1 MEEQLS
7 EVQVGLQI
15 KDAVTLYLGLP
26 AAGCLY
32 YPGPKRAKAGS
43 VFIRTWW
50 DKRSEGYRCELQP
63 WSDIHLAR
71 NKTRKASCLEINSLP
86 SSSPPIAR
94 SFSRFS
100 TDQTKLIATVIGAQ
114 VMQYIEVNL
123 LGHQTGQRRLP
134 NRPGGLRMENNQHIS
149 SRENSHHRG
158 IYKVFKSVKRTDG
171 YLVKSL
177 IHLDLWFQILS

>member
-1 MEEQLS
+1 MEDLLS

-26 AAGCLY
+26 AAGCLD
-32 YPGPKRAKAGS
+32 YPGPKRAKAG
-43 VFIRTWW
+43 RTWW
-50 DKRSEGYRCELQP
+50 DKRSEGYRCELEP

-94 SFSRFS
+94 SFSRIS
-100 TDQTKLIATVIGAQ
+100 IDQTKLTATVIGAQ
-114 VMQYIEVNL
+114 VTQYIEVSL

-134 NRPGGLRMENNQHIS
+134 NRPGGLGMENNQHIS

-177 IHLDLWFQILS
+177 TQLDPWFQILS